1 MKNNLVKFNKKRL
14 NYKQKE
20 ALTGFMFIL
29 PWIIGIIAFV
39 SIPLIR
45 TIYFSFNNV
54 RFSGSQGYIYEWVG
68 LLNYKRILTV
78 DVDFIYEAQNFLFRI
93 IIYVPVIIALS
104 VFIAILLN
112 SKIKGTAFFRLV
124 FFMPVIILSGPIF
137 DNIRNNQGFS
147 IQSNGLIYTI
157 INSVVP
163 PMVVSGVTLL
173 FQTVSEV
180 LWYCGVPILL
190 FLAALQKIDQPV
202 YESAEIDGASSWD
215 IFWKITLPAIYPL
228 VYIAIVYIVVL
239 LGNFDANPILSIIED
254 SRLNP
259 SRREGYASAMSLLY
273 AVLQTVLIIVLY
285 FIFRPRKE
293 EAK

>member
-1 MKNNLVKFNKKRL
+1 MKNNVSKRVKKRL
-14 NYKQKE
+14 TNKQKE
-20 ALTGFMFIL
+20 ALTGLMFIL
-29 PWIIGIIAFV
+29 PWIIGAVVFV
-39 SIPLIR
+39 SIPVIR

-54 RFSGSQGYIYEWVG
+54 KFSGVQGYIYEWVG
-68 LLNYKRILTV
+68 LQNYIRILQI

-93 IIYVPVIIALS
+93 VIYVPVIIALS
-104 VFIAILLN
+104 VFISVLLN
-112 SKIKGTAFFRLV
+112 SKLKGTAFFRLV

-137 DNIRNNQGFS
+137 NNIRNNNGFS
-147 IQSNGLIYTI
+147 LESSGFIYTF

-163 PMVVSGVTLL
+163 EMVVDAVTLL

-190 FLAALQKIDQPV
+190 FLAALQKIDKPV
-202 YESAEIDGASSWD
+202 YEAAEIDGAGSWE
-215 IFWKITLPAIYPL
+215 IFWKITLPAIYSL

-239 LGNFDANPILSIIED
+239 LGNFDANPILKIIED

-259 SRREGYASAMSLLY
+259 SRREGYASALSLLY
-273 AVLQTVLIIVLY
+273 AILQTVMIIILY
-285 FIFRPRKE
+285 FVFRPRKE